1 MAFAFLDQLP
11 NSPIVTF
18 TVLLLAVL
26 IVPPVFERLRLPGL
40 VGLLVAG
47 VVLGQDGLRL
57 LDPDTETMKLLSD
70 IGKIYLMFVAGL
82 EIDLAQSRRTRN
94 RSLGFGF
101 ATFAVPLSRPRIR
114 HCNVCTP
121 TTLRHCSR
129 SCIWLWVECLRLAGL
144 LDGLPY
150 PAGVSHRA
158 TPRRC
163 R

>member
-82 EIDLAQSRRTRN
+82 EIDPSDSALQRLHSHYSAALQSVVYLA
-94 RSLGFGF
+94 LGGM
-101 ATFAVPLSRPRIR
+101 PP
-114 HCNVCTP
+114 
-121 TTLRHCSR
+121 
-129 SCIWLWVECLRLAGL
+129 SCWA
-144 LDGLPY
+144 P
-150 PAGVSHRA
+150 
-158 TPRRC
+158 
-163 R
+163 